1 MQFSNDAHRL
11 AVKQAFLRI
20 TADQSWSV
28 MRTLADEVIYKLEQK
43 CIREDDEAKA
53 AAYRHTAKAAHEFWE
68 QWLHLIELTK
78 GDQIVSDTFLEVVM
92 D

>member
-1 MQFSNDAHRL
+1 MEFSNDAHRL

-20 TADQSWSV
+20 TSDQSWNV
-28 MRTLADEVIYKLEQK
+28 MRTLADEVIYKMEQK

-53 AAYRHTAKAAHEFWE
+53 AAYRHTAKGAHEFWE
-68 QWLHLIELTK
+68 SWLRLIELTK
-78 GDQIVSDTFLEVVM
+78 SDQSTSDTFLEVVM